1 MKVNEPASPQGVGAS
16 ELGAN
21 ITGIWKIYLR
31 KISFSSTRRAF
42 IEIFNAPFFITK
54 FSMLR
59 FSYNNNAY
67 VPVYSKFS
75 VYQITDTEYFHA
87 DFGSALLRTML
98 FQIWFHAS
106 QGHSDRIWCRPTT
119 KTANWNKIKSSFP
132 RWMYPENLGQITG
145 NLTGVRDSRNILL
158 ANEEIATKHW
168 QVLGQSAFALL
179 RDQ

>member
-98 FQIWFHAS
+98 FQI
-106 QGHSDRIWCRPTT
+106 
-119 KTANWNKIKSSFP
+119 
-132 RWMYPENLGQITG
+132 
-145 NLTGVRDSRNILL
+145 
-158 ANEEIATKHW
+158 
-168 QVLGQSAFALL
+168 
-179 RDQ
+179 